1 MQSRSFLATATSLS
15 VVSLAAVVA
24 VFLASSAT
32 SAATI
37 SAGVDEY
44 GNHYLT
50 LDGPI
55 VAGDASSIPYITPD
69 TSNDPSSIKVEQH
82 QAPPPI
88 TDNLGPPPI
97 SSPNMPTGQDS
108 AAHAQSSDQQKGCPI
123 DFAVQ
128 QVDAFVRNRMLEYA
142 KLMQPILQEWE
153 AIAAKASKQGIA
165 IGKQLS
171 PKDLNRF
178 NQLRHELT
186 QMRGERL
193 VVSNFQR
200 DVHLIYE
207 TYNVAKLAD
216 LYEIPKESLGDADPR
231 RFYFTVLQ
239 QLRVAQPRT
248 SRTPLIST
256 GFECDPEAGLF
267 FEEEFNQQ
275 QLAKLGADQRLVN
288 LVFDIERIR
297 TFYQLCWNVFNKSI
311 DDVRATTWKGDVLNA
326 PDSITP
332 MISTSDTATQ
342 NMFRDVISYIDK
354 QLPSEIELETRYFD
368 ERHREI
374 LHDYPVQRK

>member
-1 MQSRSFLATATSLS
+1 M
-15 VVSLAAVVA
+15 
-24 VFLASSAT
+24 
-32 SAATI
+32 
-37 SAGVDEY
+37 
-44 GNHYLT
+44 
-50 LDGPI
+50 
-55 VAGDASSIPYITPD
+55 
-69 TSNDPSSIKVEQH
+69 
-82 QAPPPI
+82 
-88 TDNLGPPPI
+88 
-97 SSPNMPTGQDS
+97 
-108 AAHAQSSDQQKGCPI
+108 
-123 DFAVQ
+123 
-128 QVDAFVRNRMLEYA
+128 
-142 KLMQPILQEWE
+142 
-153 AIAAKASKQGIA
+153 
-165 IGKQLS
+165 
-171 PKDLNRF
+171 
-178 NQLRHELT
+178 
-186 QMRGERL
+186 
-193 VVSNFQR
+193 
-200 DVHLIYE
+200 
-207 TYNVAKLAD
+207 AD

-297 TFYQLCWNVFNKSI
+297 TLYQLCWNVFNKSI